1 MGTPVLG
8 VPMKERL
15 IKIINRKINYLTVN
29 LEEAKRSQN
38 LFEMNFCLRS
48 IELLRNI
55 IREIQSE
62 S

>member
-1 MGTPVLG
+1 
-8 VPMKERL
+8 MKERL